1 MCRKDMPRLSEF
13 VFASHQMP
21 VTKMCFVDLCSW
33 SMPELL
39 NGFSHW
45 VLGHDGHGAWAQ
57 AQPRL
62 GSQDSA
68 FQCHVSSMCHRRYG
82 GMQGWVAIALP
93 SEAFG
98 CVSWSS
104 LPVGISPIDPT
115 YPFPSFTCIQGPWML
130 SNLYHMYPQKRGPN
144 CWDTPFW
151 CWSSAS
157 SAEDTVA
164 EVLCEDCCALGFV
177 HCTFRMDSTL
187 CKLGWLLRRGFPQ
200 IQKSKTSEYCRPIA
214 YRHWQSKE
222 ATSKRER
229 EREREKKTKKGGTDN
244 IKDRSHSQR

>member
-68 FQCHVSSMCHRRYG
+68 FQCHVSSMCTEDMEAWRLSCYSAAVGGFWLCFVVLLAGRHFAPLILPILFHPSHAFRDHGCCPIFIICTPKKEGQIVETLPFDAEAAQVQPRIRLQKFYARIAAPWDLFIAHSGWTQHYVNLAGFWDGAFHRFKKARR
-82 GMQGWVAIALP
+82 QNIAGPLP
-93 SEAFG
+93 TD
-98 CVSWSS
+98 
-104 LPVGISPIDPT
+104 IDNP
-115 YPFPSFTCIQGPWML
+115 
-130 SNLYHMYPQKRGPN
+130 KRP
-144 CWDTPFW
+144 
-151 CWSSAS
+151 
-157 SAEDTVA
+157 
-164 EVLCEDCCALGFV
+164 
-177 HCTFRMDSTL
+177 H
-187 CKLGWLLRRGFPQ
+187 Q
-200 IQKSKTSEYCRPIA
+200 
-214 YRHWQSKE
+214 
-222 ATSKRER
+222 REK
-229 EREREKKTKKGGTDN
+229 EREREKKKTKKEGQ
-244 IKDRSHSQR
+244 II